1 MKPKKIEF
9 QGNDVAEAIKN
20 ACRSLHVSQED
31 LDIEVLNTGSLGIF
45 GLCRQKVRLRVSVKQ
60 DAAARKEEAARQSP
74 LAALAAEGFG
84 LSEPEPT
91 EKEQPP
97 RSPEPEPP
105 LEKPAGRVAQNQTR
119 PQVAAEK
126 QPEKRAPAPQPVLEV
141 SQEVC
146 DTVRNELLL
155 LLDLMG
161 FPARVTVQPEQNSVA
176 VHINGDHVE
185 AVTGE
190 EGKVLDSLQYLL
202 RKILAKKHSINAAVL
217 LDAGDYRANRLKQ
230 LEALARKLADEV
242 RTGGKTRSIS
252 SLNPSERRV
261 VHVVLQEDKDIRSR
275 SVGEGLFKKVLIY
288 RPGKGRKGGSGRR
301 RKGGGRSG
309 GAPTEPAG

>member
-9 QGNDVAEAIKN
+9 QGKDVAEAIKN
-20 ACRSLHVSQED
+20 ACRTLNVSQED

-45 GLCRQKVRLRVSVKQ
+45 GLCRQKVRLRVSIKQ
-60 DAAARKEEAARQSP
+60 GTAARKEEEARESP

-84 LSEPEPT
+84 LAEPERTAVDQPVRPR
-91 EKEQPP
+91 ENGPQPAEPAVKVAKKQAQQKE
-97 RSPEPEPP
+97 
-105 LEKPAGRVAQNQTR
+105 V
-119 PQVAAEK
+119 AEK
-126 QPEKRAPAPQPVLEV
+126 QPERTAPAPQPAAEV
-141 SQEVC
+141 SQEIRA
-146 DTVRNELLL
+146 TVRAELLV

-161 FPARVTVQPEQNSVA
+161 FPAQVTVRSEQNSIVA
-176 VHINGDHVE
+176 VISGDHVD
-185 AVTGE
+185 AIIGD

-202 RKILAKKHSINAAVL
+202 RKILAKKHSINAAL
-217 LDAGDYRANRLKQ
+217 SLDAGDYRASRLQQ
-230 LEALARKLADEV
+230 LEALARKLAEEV

-275 SVGEGLFKKVLIY
+275 SVGDGLFKKVLIY

-309 GAPTEPAG
+309 APTESAE